1 MHVCLPPESIHIK
14 WPLEISFTTFR
25 FLYTHTDSRG
35 LSNKLHHDCLYTK
48 NTKMIQHTLFFLI
61 SFPFTSVPLELVSF
75 SRTLPPS
82 SLMSTQWW
90 LDTSLELVIH
100 KLQSSEKHYHYWC
113 FNKSAFVLVS
123 RGQTAFSFCL
133 VVATPPNKIVWLGV
147 TIFVLDFKENNGITF
162 GSSNNKLLPQ
172 DGYPFIFASFLSH

>member
-14 WPLEISFTTFR
+14 WPLEISFQ
-25 FLYTHTDSRG
+25 FLYTHTDSCG

-48 NTKMIQHTLFFLI
+48 NTKTIKHTSFFLI

-113 FNKSAFVLVS
+113 FNKSAFMLVS
-123 RGQTAFSFCL
+123 RGQTAFSFLFGGGNTTKQKRLARGDYIC
-133 VVATPPNKIVWLGV
+133 AW
-147 TIFVLDFKENNGITF
+147 FKENNGITF